1 MCVYACTSTY
11 EDVYVCVHIS
21 TCGDDCVRMCVLQP
35 MRMCVCLF
43 LPIRMHVCVK
53 ICEDAREQTTLGV
66 VPYVLS
72 TILGEPRFFI
82 DVKLFKWAAYVPT

>member
-1 MCVYACTSTY
+1 M
-11 EDVYVCVHIS
+11 
-21 TCGDDCVRMCVLQP
+21 
-35 MRMCVCLF
+35 CLF

-72 TILGEPRFFI
+72 TIFWEPRFFI
-82 DVKLFKWAAYVPT
+82 DLKLSKWAAYVPT